1 LYFGACTDV
10 FEWNLADKPA
20 IGLRNATA
28 SNAAQDTVTDFN
40 MTAYSNIGGV
50 SGGDAIDLR
59 DLLDTEASAAG
70 NIGTLMNFIDVVQV
84 GADTVMRI
92 SFNGGFTGGTYN
104 AAVQDQV
111 ITFAGVNMF
120 TTYGT
125 ATDAGVVQGL
135 LNNGKL
141 LVD

>member
-1 LYFGACTDV
+1 
-10 FEWNLADKPA
+10 
-20 IGLRNATA
+20 
-28 SNAAQDTVTDFN
+28 
-40 MTAYSNIGGV
+40 
-50 SGGDAIDLR
+50 
-59 DLLDTEASAAG
+59 
-70 NIGTLMNFIDVVQV
+70 MNFIDVVQV

-92 SFNGGFTGGTYN
+92 SFNGGFTGGAYN

-111 ITFAGVNMF
+111 ITFTGINMF

-125 ATDAGVVQGL
+125 GTDTGVIQGL